1 MLPARQALIK
11 KAFHEEQS
19 SKTSGLTLASRLSY
33 ELGLYGKNKIQW
45 KLWNIEKNGWMK
57 NGHSKDAPL
66 ILLVKLSLRE
76 WVSLSGCNEEKSQ
89 LQKNVAVIFHIF

>member
-1 MLPARQALIK
+1 MLLARQALIK

-45 KLWNIEKNGWMK
+45 KLWNIEKNG
-57 NGHSKDAPL
+57 
-66 ILLVKLSLRE
+66 
-76 WVSLSGCNEEKSQ
+76 
-89 LQKNVAVIFHIF
+89 

>member
-1 MLPARQALIK
+1 MLLARQALIK

-57 NGHSKDAPL
+57 NGHSKDGTSH
-66 ILLVKLSLRE
+66 ITSKTKSKR
-76 WVSLSGCNEEKSQ
+76 VSKSKW
-89 LQKNVAVIFHIF
+89 L